1 MIPLTRGK
9 NVVAAINTDTQD
21 VNKSGVRWLSQ
32 KSTPKQPR
40 KAKIRKNIDG
50 ISKVLVQELHYE
62 KVCVKAA
69 VITVPRFRSI
79 LQSYPDLLSAS
90 KTALQGS
97 RPYLTSA
104 LRADVSSLACKSTRC
119 EW

>member
-1 MIPLTRGK
+1 M
-9 NVVAAINTDTQD
+9 
-21 VNKSGVRWLSQ
+21 NKSGVQWLSQ
-32 KSTPKQPR
+32 KSTPEQPR
-40 KAKIRKNIDG
+40 KAKIRKNVYG

-62 KVCVKAA
+62 KVRVKAA

-90 KTALQGS
+90 KTVLQGS

-104 LRADVSSLACKSTRC
+104 ARADVSSLACKSTRC